1 MGLLDV
7 VKAVASPIASVI
19 GGGLGFVGQQQTNAL
34 SAAESE
40 KNRQF
45 QERMSN
51 TAVRRR
57 MADMRAGGINPI
69 LAAKYDA
76 STPAGAMANF
86 GNPGA
91 AAASAFSNMG
101 NTAAQVSQ
109 TGDQIAYIQSKV
121 ELNDRQATILG
132 TIADMAK
139 AAKPAIDAVADWL
152 TTGGPAD
159 LGKLIGQHFGHL
171 SNVIK
176 RAINQSLKDMKE
188 DFLNDFGPDFMNE
201 AGRNFGRGLYDL
213 QNELIRGGLLEQ

>member
-19 GGGLGFVGQQQTNAL
+19 GGGLGFVGQQQTNAQ
-34 SAAESE
+34 SAAEAE

-91 AAASAFSNMG
+91 AAASGFSQMG
-101 NTAAQVSQ
+101 NTATQIAQNQ
-109 TGDQIAYIQSKV
+109 DQIDYIQSKV
-121 ELNDRQATILG
+121 ELNEQQAMILS

-139 AAKPAIDAVADWL
+139 AAKPAIDAVSNWL
-152 TTGGPAD
+152 TTGGPED
-159 LGKLIGQHFGHL
+159 LGKLIGTHFGHL
-171 SNVIK
+171 SNQIK
-176 RAINQSLKDMKE
+176 KAIKQSLQDLQEGFM
-188 DFLNDFGPDFMNE
+188 NDFGPDFMNE

-213 QNELIRGGLLEQ
+213 QNELIRGDILER